1 MINCY
6 VIGERTTVE
15 SLCAHIKNY
24 SLSALVGYAMD
35 FPADLQE
42 LYSLKPDIVFLDA
55 AMLPTD
61 EESLNIIRGIS
72 ALIFVSRDA
81 QMAFEAFE
89 HLAFDYLLS
98 PVSFTRF
105 AKSVGKYDRFLKVT
119 KPLVLHHAPALIESF
134 FIKTDSKGFKEV
146 LIRCDQLLY
155 IQALQ
160 NYVVLHMTGG
170 QRYSCH
176 NSMKE
181 MEESLS
187 GSSFIRIH
195 KSHIINE
202 HKISSVEG
210 NMVTLI
216 SDESQKLLIGNT
228 YRKSFFDRKNQR
240 MIKKHKPSTPMLDFS
255 RPASVFLGIGM
266 FVSDFFATAGLE
278 GGLL

>member
-24 SLSALVGYAMD
+24 SLSELLGYAMN

-42 LYSLKPDIVFLDA
+42 LYRLKPDVVFLDA
-55 AMLPTD
+55 TMLPLD
-61 EESLNIIRGIS
+61 EELLNIIRGIS
-72 ALIFVSRDA
+72 AVIFVSKDA
-81 QMAFEAFE
+81 EMAFEAFE

-105 AKSVGKYDRFLKVT
+105 AKSIGKFDRFRRVSQ
-119 KPLVLHHAPALIESF
+119 PMVLHHSPASIESF

-160 NYVVLHMTGG
+160 NYVVLHMVSGK
-170 QRYSCH
+170 RYSCH

-181 MEESLS
+181 MAESLS

-202 HKISSVEG
+202 HQITSVEG
-210 NMVTLI
+210 NMVTLNN
-216 SDESQKLLIGNT
+216 DESQKLLIGNT

-240 MIKKHKPSTPMLDFS
+240 MIKKHKQSPPLLDFS
-255 RPASVFLGIGM
+255 QPASVFLGIGM
-266 FVSDFFATAGLE
+266 FFYDLFVSAGLE